1 MIMKV
6 FLNNAFFTVI
16 ILLSCQFS
24 PDSRM
29 KRMVGANDM
38 QFQDNLINIPAD
50 YGQDEEI
57 ENLGTELS
65 DSGEEND
72 GSVKNAEIQIIQKSS
87 TEFSKV

>member
-1 MIMKV
+1 MKV
-6 FLNNAFFTVI
+6 FLNNAFLVVI
-16 ILLSCQFS
+16 ILLTCQFS
-24 PDSRM
+24 PALASRM
-29 KRMVGANDM
+29 KRLVGANDK

-72 GSVKNAEIQIIQKSS
+72 GSMKNAEIQIIQKSS
-87 TEFSKV
+87 TKFNKV